1 MCSRPHSY
9 ISWRWNLELCFMTVD
24 VELLS
29 IIQCKLLFNKDLFSH
44 FFQEVRAREKWG
56 IMIQWVCSV
65 GHLEH
70 FISLPRNMSLL
81 SKYMWIEVF
90 TVLSICWIN
99 VIKVYNYSHNFIN
112 IDIDTLI
119 LFLFD
124 KCMKF
129 CVFGF
134 TLWVPIISLCL

>member
-1 MCSRPHSY
+1 
-9 ISWRWNLELCFMTVD
+9 MTVE

-44 FFQEVRAREKWG
+44 FFQEVRAREKRG

-70 FISLPRNMSLL
+70 FISLLRNMSLL

-90 TVLSICWIN
+90 TVFSIC
-99 VIKVYNYSHNFIN
+99 
-112 IDIDTLI
+112 
-119 LFLFD
+119 
-124 KCMKF
+124 
-129 CVFGF
+129 
-134 TLWVPIISLCL
+134 